1 MHRKLLDSTVFQ
13 NADLLKVWVWC
24 LLKAT
29 HEDYEA
35 MVGLQVVKLKPGQ
48 FVTGRIKASAEL
60 NMSENKFYRNMK
72 LLAELGMINQN
83 PNNKYTVVTIDKW
96 GLYQGSGSE
105 VKQQIDNKQTASRQQ
120 VDTYNNNNNNNNINK
135 YIYGYLEQ
143 SWSMPINSSLVD
155 DIDHLIK
162 EYGEEKVKA
171 GIDICTEKNIRTS
184 RYLTAVVRN
193 GSKRKED
200 QGGKSSGFDEEA
212 AKLRNE
218 GIGF

>member
-1 MHRKLLDSTVFQ
+1 
-13 NADLLKVWVWC
+13 
-24 LLKAT
+24 
-29 HEDYEA
+29 
-35 MVGLQVVKLKPGQ
+35 MVGLQVVDLQPGQ
-48 FVTGRIKASAEL
+48 FITGRFKGAEELEMNPSTFYKYLKSLEKLSMITL
-60 NMSENKFYRNMK
+60 NSDNKK
-72 LLAELGMINQN
+72 
-83 PNNKYTVVTIDKW
+83 TVVTVEKW
-96 GLYQGSGSE
+96 EKYQGDEGRAY
-105 VKQQIDNKQTASRQQ
+105 QQRDNNVTTTYQQ
-120 VDTYNNNNNNNNINK
+120 RDTNNNNNNNNNINK

-143 SWSMPINSSLVD
+143 SWSLPINPSIVD

-171 GIDICTEKNIRTS
+171 GIDICTEKNVRTL

-218 GIGF
+218 GIGL